1 MIYIGNFRN
10 LEDTL
15 YTVVFNTG
23 VESDSSTLSPSP
35 FKEGNKYTIKLNK
48 GFYSIENYYNVE
60 VVNSSEDAIFLEK
73 DNSIVYLAV
82 LSDNQ
87 SVTFQGTEEDFYD
100 LEFTQFRT
108 KFLTLAFEEPVLVE
122 YASDSSDIYKGAKYS
137 KMTVNVINDK
147 IYDDLFATRSNSVSA
162 VLYKEGSIEWQGYL
176 TPNIYSQDYAYSKNE
191 LSLECIDTIA
201 TLQYEP
207 YKEKGTDAIEVKTF
221 KALLNN
227 CLRGRYEK
235 VYYPLEFKS
244 GKVLEGGGNGL
255 PAGFTRL
262 EYIRTDGK
270 AYVDL
275 PLDNRDFSDFFGK
288 IGLGVESSFRA
299 DYRYIVPNMYR
310 IDEPSAYF
318 FGVYT
323 DTTKFA
329 AGIYERNGSGDA
341 LGNES
346 WLGWVGPDC
355 IRTYEE
361 ELYNNVPYYRRD
373 RLFYNNDSIATLVRN
388 GWDNNLKY
396 YCILEYP
403 NYYYNRVRLIKDT
416 AATFKKINIV
426 LNDSLS
432 LTECNIFTGYQQ
444 IGDYKGNFFYAH
456 NFITGQLREEQSEI
470 PNLGGNPNYL
480 RIFGFKPE
488 GPKPRFISDLPT
500 TNTDCEYFRVY
511 SWGHLVI
518 DLVPCIRQ
526 SDGQVGF
533 YDLKSR
539 QFFGNSN
546 TEGTFI
552 AGGVVENDSISD
564 TLSTDTFDSYIG
576 LDNLTISEK
585 TWYKDSD
592 KTWDKKKSIFES
604 VLSYLGL
611 TAIAKGK
618 YLYLLDY
625 EHLNIN
631 SQYQILDK
639 DLNSTGETTYL
650 NDVRVWDG
658 SADDNTSI
666 SVLSPYSEVK
676 VGINT
681 KEYDNVIDKLYKT
694 SKELIPGHI
703 WEDSIET
710 VRDNKTYTTIWN
722 EVVLKSKYSKSYI
735 WSPDKQEVWVPQSS
749 DSYFK
754 AFYELDPS
762 INPQERVDVDEA
774 IGYVSKLGDTTYEN
788 TTDTSHISKALDFN
802 KSNSNVLHIIPFQHR
817 DNPDNFGINRAP
829 LIEIN
834 VVKDD
839 LIVPSNAFLILNF
852 DITFSTQTCYESNA
866 GSSAPNQFKANS
878 SQFNVPVIVKYG
890 DYYYTNNGWQLG
902 ESFEDKT
909 IPRTVNIPLSVEEA
923 SEDVFDTRYSVVNNV
938 EYDTKID
945 ADGFKIPLFTGE
957 TDVNDPADLTVT
969 FVDFANPGYDG
980 NQNKLAKSYIISG
993 LSLEVLPSL
1002 KEEESIDD
1010 EEDKD
1015 DVIEVIDRTYVEE
1028 YNIDDFKIYS
1038 YNNKK
1043 AGYNTVYAFID
1054 GSLYLL
1060 NTVYNETLNQIG
1072 NFEEFAVRKRVIQY
1086 SCPRK
1091 QVDQALF
1098 GEFNPYT
1105 KLRNEVIFGDLNF
1118 IIDESTIHYRT
1129 GIADL
1134 KLIEKR

>member
-10 LEDTL
+10 LEDIL

-23 VESDSSTLSPSP
+23 VESDSNTLSPSP
-35 FKEGNKYTIKLNK
+35 IKVGNKYTIKLNK

-60 VVNSSEDAIFLEK
+60 VVSNSENAIFLEK

-82 LSDNQ
+82 LSNNQ

-100 LEFTQFRT
+100 LVFKQYRT
-108 KFLTLAFEEPVLVE
+108 KFLTLAFEEPVTVSYDGE
-122 YASDSSDIYKGAKYS
+122 ESDIYKCAKYS
-137 KMTVNVINDK
+137 KMTVNVINDR

-162 VLYKEGSIEWQGYL
+162 VLYKVGSIEWQGYL
-176 TPNIYSQDYAYSKNE
+176 TPNIYSQDYAYYKNK
-191 LSLECIDTIA
+191 LNLECVDTIA

-244 GKVLEGGGNGL
+244 GKVLEGSGNGL
-255 PAGFTRL
+255 PAGYTRL

-310 IDEPSAYF
+310 IDEPSAFF

-323 DTTKFA
+323 NTTKFA

-346 WLGWVGPDC
+346 WIGWVGPDC

-456 NFITGQLREEQSEI
+456 NFITGQLRENQSEI

-488 GPKPRFISDLPT
+488 GPAPRFVSDLPV

-511 SWGHLVI
+511 SWGQLVI

-546 TEGTFI
+546 TEGAFI
-552 AGGVVENDSISD
+552 AGGVVEIDSVSD
-564 TLSTDTFDSYIG
+564 TLSTDIFDNYIG
-576 LDNLTISEK
+576 LDNLTVSEN
-585 TWYKDSD
+585 TWYRDSN
-592 KTWDKKKSIFES
+592 KTWDKKKDIFEG

-631 SQYQILDK
+631 SQYQILDSN
-639 DLNSTGETTYL
+639 LNPTGETTYL
-650 NDVRVWDG
+650 NDVRTWEG

-676 VGINT
+676 VELNT
-681 KEYDNVIDKLYKT
+681 KEYDNVIDKIYKT
-694 SKELIPGHI
+694 AKELIPNHI

-710 VRDNKTYTTIWN
+710 VRDNTAYTTIWN
-722 EVVLKSKYSKSYI
+722 EIVLKSKYSKSYI
-735 WSPDKQEVWVPQSS
+735 WSPDQQEVWVPQTS

-754 AFYELDPS
+754 AFYELNPD

-774 IGYVSKLGDTTYEN
+774 IGYMSKLGATTYEN

-802 KSNSNVLHIIPFQHR
+802 DKKSNVIHIIPFQHR
-817 DNPDNFGINRAP
+817 DNPDNFSINRAP
-829 LIEIN
+829 LVEFS

-839 LIVPSNAFLILNF
+839 LIVPSNAFLILSF
-852 DITFSTQTCYESNA
+852 DIVFSTQACFESEA
-866 GSSAPNQFKANS
+866 GSEAPNQFKANS

-902 ESFEDKT
+902 EEFEDDT
-909 IPRTVNIPLSVEEA
+909 IPRTINIPLSVEES

-945 ADGFKIPLFTGE
+945 ASGYKIPLFTGE
-957 TDVNDPADLTVT
+957 TDVNNPADLTVT

-980 NQNKLAKSYIISG
+980 NQNKLAKSYIISN
-993 LSLEVLPSL
+993 LSLKVLPSL
-1002 KEEESIDD
+1002 KEEEGINED
-1010 EEDKD
+1010 EDEG
-1015 DVIEVIDRTYVEE
+1015 DVIDVIDRTYVED
-1028 YNIDDFKIYS
+1028 YSINDFKIYS

-1060 NTVYNETLNQIG
+1060 NAVYNETLNQIG

-1098 GEFNPYT
+1098 GDFNPYT
-1105 KLRNEVIFGDLNF
+1105 KLRNEVIFGDISF
-1118 IIDESTIHYRT
+1118 IIDGSTIHYRT
-1129 GIADL
+1129 GITEL